1 MDTEKTIEIINSE
14 GIKNKVELVTFLN
27 SEDDS
32 RQYVVYTKGET
43 QGVNKDKIIY
53 ISKIVNEEGILKIEE
68 IEEETEW
75 VDVQHLLKKIAN
87 KID

>member
-1 MDTEKTIEIINSE
+1 MDNKKTIEIINSE
-14 GIKNKVELVTFLN
+14 GIKNQVELITFLS

-32 RQYVVYTKGET
+32 RQYVVYSKGEV
-43 QGVNKDKIIY
+43 QGVNKDIIIY
-53 ISKIVNEEGILKIEE
+53 ISRFVNDNGILRIQE
-68 IEEETEW
+68 IEEDTEW